1 MIEGKLGKTIFL
13 KRKETEREASCPFA
27 AAGRLR
33 RHLEAASRHQTLVP
47 SVSAS
52 DSEMQVYFV
61 WKSLTLALWWR
72 ARALWVSAAFER

>member
-1 MIEGKLGKTIFL
+1 MMIEGKLGKTIFL

-27 AAGRLR
+27 AAG